1 MFGPHGQRSLLG
13 AVDRLCS
20 GKTEIERWE
29 QGRDLRVALR
39 EAIIHFEFHLR
50 VSRAG
55 CLIGE
60 FNDHPLT
67 NFVEIRKVCERATLR
82 HTNRGKVVQ
91 GVGDHK

>member
-1 MFGPHGQRSLLG
+1 MFGPYGQRSLLG

-29 QGRDLRVALR
+29 QGRALRVALR
-39 EAIIHFEFHLR
+39 EAIKHYGFDER
-50 VSRAG
+50 VTLVG

-67 NFVEIRKVCERATLR
+67 NFVEIRKVCERASLR
-82 HTNRGKVVQ
+82 ILAAV
-91 GVGDHK
+91 D